1 MKKRSEIDG
10 RKEKTKENPPATHSP
25 FASQRGHLMRASKKR
40 RQNEDGEEIRDR
52 CQEGED
58 KGKTHLL
65 RTHLVPRK
73 GDKRQEQRK
82 KRRGNEDGKKM
93 MKDQKRRRKNKGK
106 HPPATHLP
114 WPLQERQDKWQRI
127 RMRVCNKNETDKGVR
142 IEEAKW

>member
-1 MKKRSEIDG
+1 
-10 RKEKTKENPPATHSP
+10 
-25 FASQRGHLMRASKKR
+25 
-40 RQNEDGEEIRDR
+40 
-52 CQEGED
+52 
-58 KGKTHLL
+58 
-65 RTHLVPRK
+65 
-73 GDKRQEQRK
+73 
-82 KRRGNEDGKKM
+82 M

>member
-1 MKKRSEIDG
+1 MEKRSEIDVK
-10 RKEKTKENPPATHSP
+10 KEK
-25 FASQRGHLMRASKKR
+25 
-40 RQNEDGEEIRDR
+40 
-52 CQEGED
+52 D

-82 KRRGNEDGKKM
+82 KRRGNEDGKKR
-93 MKDQKRRRKNKGK
+93 MKDQKRRRKNKRK

-114 WPLQERQDKWQRI
+114 WPRQERQDKWQRI
-127 RMRVCNKNETDKGVR
+127 RMRVCNKNETDKGVI